1 MLNFQEVNFGVKI
14 RQYTGQICETIRNND
29 ISRLATFKAAYS
41 KDISSWVS
49 SSFVILMQYKN
60 KYC

>member
-1 MLNFQEVNFGVKI
+1 MLNFQEVNFEVKI
-14 RQYTGQICETIRNND
+14 RQFTGQICETIRNND
-29 ISRLATFKAAYS
+29 MSSLATLKAAYS

-49 SSFVILMQYKN
+49 SSFIILMQFQD